1 MIKFAEVIS
10 FYTLRVKIGALFM
23 SDTSRP
29 SSEILKAAAKQFGTK
44 SKEDEQKKSSQVGT
58 ACPANAG
65 YVFTLLSFHE
75 LILFDSLCISAGS

>member
-1 MIKFAEVIS
+1 
-10 FYTLRVKIGALFM
+10 M
-23 SDTSRP
+23 SDISRP

-65 YVFTLLSFHE
+65 FVCT
-75 LILFDSLCISAGS
+75 